1 MSSDIW
7 HLNVCLQSFTYARAS
22 SLNFEKQLLRLQLKI
37 LENDADTWAATHK
50 SMACVPSNIVSLF
63 EIFHRISDSIL
74 TRLEIERLFQAP
86 TVHLAKIHTPIPRCS
101 GKGRHPQ
108 KAYASMLEG
117 FIYKQLHFV
126 MSEDKL
132 WILEQLEVTREK
144 TNNHI

>member
-1 MSSDIW
+1 
-7 HLNVCLQSFTYARAS
+7 
-22 SLNFEKQLLRLQLKI
+22 
-37 LENDADTWAATHK
+37 
-50 SMACVPSNIVSLF
+50 MACVPSNIVSLF